1 MTPLL
6 MYYKPKRGNKMEY
19 IRKSIYSRPEIRR
32 TLLPLWSAWALTA
45 VGVVCGIPY
54 FLADGIGEAGRS
66 GLMGGMIVGGCA
78 LLTAL
83 CYWLFG
89 DSRRPYHR
97 ELHAVLEPT
106 YAYYPPSAQTQ
117 LVAALEA
124 GDEQALEAVK
134 RQPKP
139 ELALVRY
146 SDKEERIYY
155 SQLTRV
161 EGKHYIPLTEIIVND
176 LRQK

>member
-1 MTPLL
+1 
-6 MYYKPKRGNKMEY
+6 MEY

-32 TLLPLWSAWALTA
+32 TLLPLWSAWALVA
-45 VGVVCGIPY
+45 VGALCGVPY
-54 FLADGIGEAGRS
+54 FLADGLGEGGRS
-66 GLMGGMIVGGCA
+66 ALMGGMIVGGCS
-78 LLTAL
+78 LLLVL

-106 YAYYPPSAQTQ
+106 YAYYPTAAQQ
-117 LVAALEA
+117 QVVAALEA
-124 GDEQALEAVK
+124 GDEKALDAVK

-146 SDKEERIYY
+146 SDKEERVYY

-161 EGKHYIPLTEIIVND
+161 EGKHYIPLTEIIVHTTE
-176 LRQK
+176 L

>member
-1 MTPLL
+1 
-6 MYYKPKRGNKMEY
+6 MEY

-45 VGVVCGIPY
+45 VGAVCGVI
-54 FLADGIGEAGRS
+54 FFVKGNMSDGSSSA
-66 GLMGGMIVGGCA
+66 LLGGMITGACA
-78 LLTAL
+78 LLTVL
-83 CYWLFG
+83 CYYAFG

-106 YAYYPPSAQTQ
+106 YAYYSQAVQSQ
-117 LVAALEA
+117 LVSALEA
-124 GDEQALEAVK
+124 GDEKALEAVK

-146 SDKEERIYY
+146 SDKEERVFY

-161 EGKHYIPLTEIIVND
+161 EGKRYIPLTEIIVND